1 MAPGHSFLV
10 DLVDSMA
17 LICVMDA
24 AGALADD
31 DALPRTG
38 CRPSLD
44 FKRGPRRL
52 SGARLKRLV
61 ASARPPERRSEGHIR
76 AAGCL
81 LSDQSHRGGR
91 RLDDLHP
98 GR

>member
-61 ASARPPERRSEGHIR
+61 ASARPPERRSEGHI
-76 AAGCL
+76 GL
-81 LSDQSHRGGR
+81 
-91 RLDDLHP
+91 P
-98 GR
+98 I

>member
-38 CRPSLD
+38 CLTV
-44 FKRGPRRL
+44 
-52 SGARLKRLV
+52 ARLQT
-61 ASARPPERRSEGHIR
+61 RSEATVRRPAQAASRVRATTRASLGGTYR
-76 AAGCL
+76 AADPISAGAIIN
-81 LSDQSHRGGR
+81 SRTIES
-91 RLDDLHP
+91 
-98 GR
+98 

>member
-10 DLVDSMA
+10 DLVESMA

-38 CRPSLD
+38 CLTVARLQTRSEATVRRPAQAASRVRATTRASLGGTNRAANSTFERPSRSAGL
-44 FKRGPRRL
+44 GPV
-52 SGARLKRLV
+52 SG
-61 ASARPPERRSEGHIR
+61 
-76 AAGCL
+76 
-81 LSDQSHRGGR
+81 
-91 RLDDLHP
+91 
-98 GR
+98 